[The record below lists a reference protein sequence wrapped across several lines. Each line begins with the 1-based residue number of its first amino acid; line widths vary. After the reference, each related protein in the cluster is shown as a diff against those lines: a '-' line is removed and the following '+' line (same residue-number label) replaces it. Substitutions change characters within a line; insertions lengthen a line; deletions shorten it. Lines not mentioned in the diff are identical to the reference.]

1 MADFL
6 NKLIKFPNI
15 NIEVKPINI
24 LYNTELSSIL
34 LCEETKTK
42 AQFCIKIISTKKN
55 DTYQRNII
63 KTEIE
68 LLQKMKNEKNIVQ
81 TYDFFYLQKN
91 NHLYCLILMEYCKYH
106 TLLEYIDKNQIL
118 DDAKIYSIIS
128 QIANGLKS
136 IHKNKY
142 YHRDLRPE
150 NILLRNETDKDIEIA
165 ICDFGSATNQIYP
178 NNDKFKNTNNT
189 NSINDLLFDLYS
201 KTNIIY
207 RAPEEIFLNS
217 KYPITEKVDI
227 FALGIISVMLLLSYI
242 PPWYFNFHL
251 LLHSSKKIRVKI
263 ISEINNLCNPCFAEL
278 LDSIFSMDPNQR
290 FSIDEIINFLKIKEN
305 QIKPSNQEVIY
316 KKEKNLFNEIYPKTL
331 YEFEEQEMNDNEF
344 SMRILTKRI
353 LHGKFLNSEGLYEA
367 PDLCYIDTIIDTI
380 KKEPNQIIE
389 FYNNLFSTN
398 VFFYNIFSLK
408 FEFDLHYLVFNFN
421 NKNTN
426 KFPNNIGIIC
436 EKEINIFEK
445 IDNFIKFF
453 DYKANKK
460 YYNKDKIKEEVNE
473 PNIDKFIGFYIK
485 FLRRKIILLKN
496 NPLVISNDNTINSKN
511 PNEIISQNFI
521 FDIWYLFSLSY
532 QLLSLIP
539 FNNTIIPQIF
549 DLISNILN
557 KELVSLGSILLI
569 QLFFL
574 KKKNKNF
581 DFFSKFIETV
591 ENSSNILKNLEKYR
605 KEINSKY
612 EVEYLIKDD
621 NSNKKLKTL
630 LNCITNIKYDEN
642 FDMNEFFKPDSNLR
656 KKFDF
661 IPIKFTYYEENVF
674 NDNDIF
680 GINQDLNNLNN
691 NNVEKNYL
699 DENNF
704 INFNQNFFPKFIFSK
719 NEKNKEFDLSNI
731 NQSDVSSTLLLSN
744 ISENSNFDKI
754 SNKRVDKNK
763 ISNLI
768 SEDITYYLISQFSK
782 PMYHFI
788 INPNEIKIFNL
799 IAYGSTSEVYLGD
812 YKGLDVAIK
821 KIKVKDINDN
831 FYKEYQNEI
840 SSLTLV
846 RHPNIINFLG
856 TMNEENNLYIITKY
870 CQGGTLYDLLYKK
883 KNIEIPLNL
892 KLKFLIEISKAMN
905 YLHTNEP
912 QIIHHDLKTLNIL
925 LTSEISQTNSNEHI
939 SIKICDFGLSQIIS
953 KDSKTPGLKGIGSVQ
968 WMAPETLQVNTA
980 DNINEKVD
988 VYSFGIIIWEIWAR
1002 TQPYKDMD
1010 VSQVINYVV
1019 NENGRPDLDLI
1030 KKEEM
1035 PEGLLGLFE
1044 LMEKC
1049 WNKDPNSRPDFSEI
1063 LETLD
1068 GLKIFLE

>member
-6 NKLIKFPNI
+6 NKIIKFPNI

-24 LYNTELSSIL
+24 LYNTEQSGIL
-34 LCEETKTK
+34 LCEEIKTK
-42 AQFCIKIISTKKN
+42 AEFCIKVMSSKEN
-55 DTYQRNII
+55 DTYQLNII

-81 TYDFFYLQKN
+81 MYDFFYLQKN
-91 NHLYCLILMEYCKYH
+91 NHLYYLILMEYCRYH

-118 DDAKIYSIIS
+118 SDAKIYSIIS
-128 QIANGLKS
+128 QIACGLKA
-136 IHKNKY
+136 IHKNNY
-142 YHRDLRPE
+142 YHRDLSPE

-178 NNDKFKNTNNT
+178 NNEKLKNTNSSNPYL
-189 NSINDLLFDLYS
+189 DLLFDLYS

-251 LLHSSKKIRVKI
+251 FLHSSKKIRVKI
-263 ISEINNLCNPCFAEL
+263 ISEINNLFNPCFAEL

-290 FSIDEIINFLKIKEN
+290 FSIDEIINFLKIKES
-305 QIKPSNQEVIY
+305 QLKPISQEVVY
-316 KKEKNLFNEIYPKTL
+316 KKEKNLFNEIYHKTL
-331 YEFEEQEMNDNEF
+331 YEFEETEMHDNEF

-353 LHGKFLNSEGLYEA
+353 LHGKFLNKDGLYEA
-367 PDLCYIDTIIDTI
+367 PDLYYIDTIIDTI

-389 FYNNLFSTN
+389 FYNNLFNTN
-398 VFFYNIFSLK
+398 VLFYNIFSIK
-408 FEFDLHYLVFNFN
+408 FEFDLHYLVLNFN

-426 KFPNNIGIIC
+426 KFPNNIEIIC
-436 EKEINIFEK
+436 QKELNIFEK
-445 IDNFIKFF
+445 LDNFSNFF
-453 DYKANKK
+453 NRKAKKK
-460 YYNKDKIKEEVNE
+460 YYNKDKVKEEVNE
-473 PNIDKFIGFYIK
+473 PNIDKFIEFYIK
-485 FLRRKIILLKN
+485 FLKKKILLLKN
-496 NPLVISNDNTINSKN
+496 NPLTISNDNTINSLN
-511 PNEIISQNFI
+511 PNEIISQEFI
-521 FDIWYLFSLSY
+521 FDIWYLFSVSY
-532 QLLSLIP
+532 QLLKLIP
-539 FNNTIIPQIF
+539 FKNTIITQIF
-549 DLISNILN
+549 DSISNILN
-557 KELVSLGSILLI
+557 KELVSLCSILLI

-574 KKKNKNF
+574 RKKGKNF
-581 DFFSKFIETV
+581 DFFPKFIETV
-591 ENSSNILKNLEKYR
+591 ENSANFLKDLEKYR
-605 KEINSKY
+605 KEIKSKY

-621 NSNKKLKTL
+621 KSNKKLKSL
-630 LNCITNIKYDEN
+630 LNCISNIKYDEN
-642 FDMNEFFKPDSNLR
+642 FDMNEFFKPESNLR

-661 IPIKFTYYEENVF
+661 IPFKFTCYKENIY
-674 NDNDIF
+674 NDDSF
-680 GINQDLNNLNN
+680 GLNQDINNLNKN
-691 NNVEKNYL
+691 NDEKNNLY
-699 DENNF
+699 ENNF
-704 INFNQNFFPKFIFSK
+704 NYFNQNFFHKIIFPK
-719 NEKNKEFDLSNI
+719 NEKTKDFDLSDSNP
-731 NQSDVSSTLLLSN
+731 SDVSSTLLLSN
-744 ISENSNFDKI
+744 ISSKSKYDEI
-754 SNKRVDKNK
+754 SNKKSYTNK
-763 ISNLI
+763 ITNLI

-782 PMYHFI
+782 PLYHFI
-788 INPNEIKIFNL
+788 IQPTDIKIFDL

-812 YKGLDVAIK
+812 YKCLNVAVK

-840 SSLTLV
+840 SALTLV
-846 RHPNIINFLG
+846 RHPNIIDFLG

-892 KLKFLIEISKAMN
+892 KLKILIEISKAMN
-905 YLHTNEP
+905 FLHNNEP
-912 QIIHHDLKTLNIL
+912 KIIHRDLKTLNIL
-925 LTSEISQTNSNEHI
+925 LTSEISETNSNEHI

-968 WMAPETLQVNTA
+968 WMAPETLQMNTL

-988 VYSFGIIIWEIWAR
+988 VYSFGIIIWEIWAW

-1010 VSQVINYVV
+1010 VSQVINYVC
-1019 NENGRPDLDLI
+1019 NEDGRPDLDLI

-1063 LETLD
+1063 LETLN
-1068 GLKIFLE
+1068 GLKILGE